1 MIDSLRL
8 LDADAAEHRATTGVV
23 RKFPLRPEW
32 GVDLYLLDE
41 STHPTGSLKHRLAR
55 ALFRDALR
63 RGALEPGE
71 TVVEATGGNA
81 AVAQAYVARLLGHPF
96 VAVMPRR
103 SSAEKIARIES
114 HGGTVHL
121 VHPPLAIYHGAE
133 QLAGQRGGHY
143 MNYLAASAD
152 AIAASAGGEDDIG
165 HVLFDRLPVVPD
177 WIVVGAGS
185 GGTATAIGRR
195 IADEAGETRPRLAVV
210 DPENSAYF
218 PAWAYGV
225 DDYMTGMPSR
235 IEGIGRPRVEPSFD
249 ASVVDVVMPVPDA
262 ASLAAMRF
270 LYGTTGQRGGAST
283 GTNLWG
289 ALQLVSQLVRD
300 GREGTVATLI
310 CDDGELYPTTYWS
323 DAWLDEKG
331 LELEPW
337 TKALTGF
344 QRTGVLEPPSQ

>member
-1 MIDSLRL
+1 MIDSLRR
-8 LDADAAEHRATTGVV
+8 LDADAAEHRSTTGLI
-23 RKFPLRPEW
+23 RGFPLPPEW
-32 GVDLYLLDE
+32 GVGLYLLDE

-63 RGALEPGE
+63 RGVLAPGA

-103 SSAEKIARIES
+103 SSPEKIARIEG

-121 VHPPLAIYHGAE
+121 VHPPLAIYEEAE
-133 QLAGQRGGHY
+133 RLAEQRGGHY

-165 HVLFDRLPVVPD
+165 HVLFERLPAVPD

-185 GGTATAIGRR
+185 GGTATALGRR
-195 IADEAGETRPRLAVV
+195 IAEGTGETRPRLAVA

-218 PAWAYGV
+218 PGWAYGV

-235 IEGIGRPRVEPSFD
+235 IEGIGRPRIEPSYD

-270 LYGTTGQRGGAST
+270 LRGTTGLCAGGST

-289 ALQLVSQLVRD
+289 ALQLVSQMVRD

-310 CDDGELYPTTYWS
+310 CDDGDLYSSTYWN
-323 DAWLDEKG
+323 DEWLDGKG
-331 LELEPW
+331 FELKPW
-337 TKALTGF
+337 TDALMAF
-344 QRTGVLEPPSQ
+344 QRTGVLEPPS

>member
-1 MIDSLRL
+1 MIDYLRL
-8 LDADAAEHRATTGVV
+8 LDADAADHKAVTGVL
-23 RKFPLRPEW
+23 RRFPLPPEW

-63 RGALEPGE
+63 RGALAPGA

-96 VAVMPRR
+96 AAVMPRR
-103 SSAEKIARIES
+103 SAPEKIARIEDL
-114 HGGTVHL
+114 GGTVHL
-121 VHPPLAIYHGAE
+121 VHPPLAIYDEAE
-133 QLAGQRGGHY
+133 RLAEQRGGHY

-165 HVLFDRLPVVPD
+165 HVLFERLPVVPD

-195 IADEAGETRPRLAVV
+195 IADISGETRPRLAVV

-218 PAWAYGV
+218 PGWAYGA
-225 DDYMTGMPSR
+225 DDYTTGMPSR
-235 IEGIGRPRVEPSFD
+235 IEGIGRPRVEPGFD

-270 LYGTTGQRGGAST
+270 LCGTTGLRAGAST

-289 ALQLVSQLVRD
+289 ALQLVAQFVRD
-300 GREGTVATLI
+300 GRRGAIATLI
-310 CDDGELYPTTYWS
+310 CDDGDLYPTTYWS

-331 LELEPW
+331 IAIEPW
-337 TKALTGF
+337 TKALEGF
-344 QRTGVLEPPSQ
+344 QRTGVLEPPSP